1 MGKLDDLEKLQK
13 LKESGALTEDEFK
26 IEKQKILNSDF
37 LDANKKEPH
46 IKNKE
51 NSHQVNKNSLN
62 NSNKSDNPIKIKFST
77 CLIIV
82 LIVFLVFIG
91 LIKVFTQNSILDAAK
106 KAKENTSKSQEQEQL
121 RLQNSEPIVTEKNTK
136 NLSSEDVQV
145 DKKFTDSSSMNDA
158 TSLVCTI
165 AWEPIKSEFPNAKW
179 NYAKILLSDGYG
191 RFIVEVN
198 YVRSSVS
205 ERADTTYVYL
215 YVKDFEQRLGINLMW
230 GPDYTFYTKS
240 YNWGSP
246 LEPSK

>member
-1 MGKLDDLEKLQK
+1 MGRLDDLEKLQR
-13 LKESGALTEDEFK
+13 LKESGALTEEEFNV
-26 IEKQKILNSDF
+26 EKQKVLNVDV
-37 LDANKKEPH
+37 ANDTTARTN
-46 IKNKE
+46 IQNKD
-51 NSHQVNKNSLN
+51 NTTQNNNTISNNNNKRE
-62 NSNKSDNPIKIKFST
+62 NPIKIKFST

-82 LIVFLVFIG
+82 LVVFLVFIG
-91 LIKVFTQNSILDAAK
+91 LIKVFTQNSILDNAK
-106 KAKENTSKSQEQEQL
+106 KAKEITSKAQEQEQVH
-121 RLQNSEPIVTEKNTK
+121 LQNSEPIVTENNTK

-145 DKKFTDSSSMNDA
+145 DKKFTNSSSMNDA